1 MIKRVLIA
9 SFALLLSG
17 CAGIPSSSEVKFG
30 DEVSTDASSQFVRV
44 IARPPSAGMS
54 PQELIQG
61 FLDASADPSDDY
73 AIARKYLSP
82 KVASSWSPEAGIE
95 IYDGAELEL
104 QANGDRVIGV
114 GAKVGEVT
122 VAGRYEL
129 APTVTNINAS
139 FSVEK
144 TADGEWRISDLK
156 DGLYLSS
163 GDVERS
169 YRSFPVYFF
178 NQGLTELVTDSVL
191 VQVGSSGAATTLV
204 RSLLNGPSSYLL
216 LSTKNAF
223 PTGTRLTYGSVPV
236 DNGQAQVDLSNE
248 VLVADEL
255 TRRALSAQLVWTLS
269 SLPNVSSV
277 KITVSG
283 QPLALTDVD
292 NVQTLNDW
300 SALSPSENPGANVLN
315 VIRGNQVV
323 RLSESGSE
331 IQVAG
336 GSIPLGSAAL
346 NKTADR
352 IAAVSAEGTALLA
365 TNSNDGTFATVA
377 IGSQISRPTWD
388 PANNL
393 MFADFGKGVLELGAD
408 GTIRTVPIELTS
420 LGTDNQIKQV
430 ALARDGVRVALVIS
444 AGLSDVLAV
453 GSVVRNETGVRIVG
467 LHRVERNVTLIRD
480 LAWKSPTTLMVLGG
494 DAQATDR
501 LFTISLMDGQVIGL
515 GSPVGSQSLIVDG
528 LGQAALSLNDATEQ
542 SVFVQK
548 FGAWTVT
555 TKGQV
560 AFYSQ

>member
-480 LAWKSPTTLMVLGG
+480 LAWKSPTALMVLGG

>member
-336 GSIPLGSAAL
+336 GSIPLASAAL

-480 LAWKSPTTLMVLGG
+480 LAWKSPTALMVLGG

-515 GSPVGSQSLIVDG
+515 SSPVGSQSLIVDG